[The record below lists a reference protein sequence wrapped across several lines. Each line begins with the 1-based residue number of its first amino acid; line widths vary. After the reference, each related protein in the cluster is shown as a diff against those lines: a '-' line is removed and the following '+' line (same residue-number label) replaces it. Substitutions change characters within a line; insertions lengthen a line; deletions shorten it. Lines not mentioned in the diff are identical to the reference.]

1 MVDAGNPFMMKAEQ
15 RHSLTALGVR
25 DVRTAEQRTKQRV
38 EDEAAEAHASQVLV
52 QLPPFKLRG
61 RQVSLAE
68 YIMEGRVRVSLVTCI
83 FVRICIS
90 VNLAP
95 TPDTACSPLSEMR
108 TQARYGVH
116 FEPCTAVVRDLSYTA
131 RLPAGEQMST
141 VGMFS
146 FFAPRPSN
154 YSFPASL
161 FRKRPP
167 DTERKILQDINFALR
182 PNEMTILLG
191 ASRSGKTSLL
201 DVLACRRKVRAEYAT
216 LFSEFIQRL
225 VL

>member
-141 VGMFS
+141 VGMFHFLRLALLTTPFQHRCS
-146 FFAPRPSN
+146 
-154 YSFPASL
+154 ASDRL
-161 FRKRPP
+161 TRSARSYR
-167 DTERKILQDINFALR
+167 TSTLR
-182 PNEMTILLG
+182 CDPT
-191 ASRSGKTSLL
+191 R
-201 DVLACRRKVRAEYAT
+201 
-216 LFSEFIQRL
+216 
-225 VL
+225 